1 MRRRVA
7 VALAAVAFAGT
18 ASASRLVLNYEMR
31 AMGFTVADAT
41 VTATIES
48 GRYDVRVIG
57 ANSGLADLFGSLT
70 LSAAAAGTIPS
81 RQIEPV
87 LFGTNNLYDGAP
99 RRTRVI
105 WTGPEAHP
113 DYVIPTLEE
122 EERAPIPD
130 DARQDALDPISALL
144 AFSLGEPTRYR
155 CAGSHKVYDGRRS
168 YTLTLD
174 EGILEAIEIGDARV
188 TALKCRITYER
199 TGGQTP
205 ESWLSSSS
213 GHEEAEIWFWL
224 DADGRAVPVR
234 LEGDAPIGSAV
245 AELTALP

>member
-1 MRRRVA
+1 MRRPAA
-7 VALAAVAFAGT
+7 VALAAVALGGT
-18 ASASRLVLNYEMR
+18 AHADRIVLNYEMR
-31 AMGFTVADAT
+31 AMGFAVADAT
-41 VTATIES
+41 VTATLED
-48 GRYDVRVIG
+48 GRYDVRVTG

-81 RQIEPV
+81 RDIVPIS
-87 LFGTNNLYDGAP
+87 FGTDNLYDGAP
-99 RRTRVI
+99 RRTRVV

-113 DYVIPTLEE
+113 DYILPSLED
-122 EERAPIPD
+122 EERSPIPD

-144 AFSLGEPTRYR
+144 AFSLGEPAHYR

-174 EGILEAIEIGDARV
+174 EGIVEAVEIGGAEV
-188 TALKCRITYER
+188 TALKCRITYQR
-199 TGGQTP
+199 TGGKAP
-205 ESWLSSSS
+205 DSWLSSSS
-213 GHEEAEIWFWL
+213 DNEVAEIWFWR
-224 DADGRAVPVR
+224 DAEGRAVPVK